1 MNQQINYIKCS
12 LFHILSDIMRWLEET
27 RLHKDDLYLP
37 SLSFQYDGNRLD
49 KNISTHTGMYNVLY
63 YDM

>member
-12 LFHILSDIMRWLEET
+12 SFHILLDIMRWLEET
-27 RLHKDDLYLP
+27 RLHEDDLYLP
-37 SLSFQYDGNRLD
+37 SLSPQYDDNRLD